1 MHVHSDLTG
10 FSKVNDAT
18 VTNKKRASS
27 VETSPKKKK
36 ARTANK
42 LESVIDPKEKTTFT
56 TENVADV
63 EPRDRRGRV
72 ECATGSFAALE
83 QTARK
88 VDAKG
93 IYFNRG
99 THKFENEIAQ
109 WLEQHEEADFEF
121 GEYAHAQLLVAPPRN
136 SCDDSDCEDTSCQT
150 GTPSLAGLE
159 EIKDACKKL
168 VTGFPSSFRDAVAGD
183 ANAIARMLV
192 RLCPGV
198 PWLTMRLE
206 IVQHDACWRWHQDFY
221 TCRAIISYIGPGTCT
236 ANDNDVRWE
245 QFEKTKQDETN
256 DICVPRECIRQM
268 QTNSV
273 LLMKGDS
280 WPGIRG
286 KGLTHKS
293 PDLRGDYE
301 PPKRLL
307 LKISLNENGP
317 PLGSDDEDEEDG
329 YGEDKA
335 DGYDTEDQDSLD
347 WAYVCLILLAMGV
360 FWYCREHILSM
371 FS

>member
-1 MHVHSDLTG
+1 MHVYSDLTG

-42 LESVIDPKEKTTFT
+42 LESVTDPKEKTTFT

-93 IYFNRG
+93 VYFNRG
-99 THKFENEIAQ
+99 THKFQNEIAQ
-109 WLEQHEEADFEF
+109 WLQQYEEMDFEF
-121 GEYAHAQLLVAPPRN
+121 GEVAHAQLLVAAPRN

-221 TCRAIISYIGPGTCT
+221 TCRSIISYIGPGTCT
-236 ANDNDVRWE
+236 ANDNDVRWD
-245 QFEKTKQDETN
+245 QFAKTMQDEMN
-256 DICVPRECIRQM
+256 DICVPRESIRQM
-268 QTNSV
+268 QTNAV

-293 PDLRGDYE
+293 PDFREGTDE

-307 LKISLNENGP
+307 LKVDLNDNRPFLG
-317 PLGSDDEDEEDG
+317 GSDEESEEEDF
-329 YGEDKA
+329 DK
-335 DGYDTEDQDSLD
+335 DEYDTEDQESLV
-347 WAYVCLILLAMGV
+347 WAYVCLILLVMGAL
-360 FWYCREHILSM
+360 WYWREHILEMCS
-371 FS
+371 